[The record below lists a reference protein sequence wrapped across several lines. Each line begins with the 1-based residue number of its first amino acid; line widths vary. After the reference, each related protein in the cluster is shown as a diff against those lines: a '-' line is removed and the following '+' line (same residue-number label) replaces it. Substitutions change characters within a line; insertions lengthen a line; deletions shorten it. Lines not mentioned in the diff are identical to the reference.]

1 MLMILMRDFEKILNK
16 QGKHIQFTREDKNG
30 QKCINF
36 LDIKV
41 KNNNG
46 RHEFGNEIS
55 NERTN

>member
-1 MLMILMRDFEKILNK
+1 MRDFEKILNK

-46 RHEFGNEIS
+46 RHEFDNEIS